1 MKKISTGKMILIVV
15 AVLAVVVGMSLFG
28 AYNDLATLRETV
40 DTQQSTIQTQLQ
52 RRSDL
57 IPNLTSTVKSLTT
70 HEQSVIDSVTEARAQ
85 LAGARGMEELAAAND
100 NLTSALSRLM
110 VVVENYPDIQSTP
123 AYTSLMDELA
133 GTENRIAAARIDYNE
148 AVQRYNQ
155 KVITFPNK
163 LIAGLFGFEKAE
175 YFTAPGSA
183 QNVPDVGSLLG

>member
-28 AYNDLATLRETV
+28 AYNGLATLRETV

-175 YFTAPGSA
+175 YFTAPESV

>member
-28 AYNDLATLRETV
+28 AYNGLATLRETV

-100 NLTSALSRLM
+100 TSP
-110 VVVENYPDIQSTP
+110 VHFP
-123 AYTSLMDELA
+123 A
-133 GTENRIAAARIDYNE
+133 
-148 AVQRYNQ
+148 
-155 KVITFPNK
+155 
-163 LIAGLFGFEKAE
+163 
-175 YFTAPGSA
+175 
-183 QNVPDVGSLLG
+183 

>member
-28 AYNDLATLRETV
+28 AYNGLATLRETV

>member
-28 AYNDLATLRETV
+28 AYNGLATLRETV

-85 LAGARGMEELAAAND
+85 LAEARGMEELAAAND

-175 YFTAPGSA
+175 YFTAPEPA

>member
-28 AYNDLATLRETV
+28 AYNGLATLRETV

-85 LAGARGMEELAAAND
+85 LAEARGMEELAAAND

-175 YFTAPGSA
+175 YFTAPEPA
-183 QNVPDVGSLLG
+183 QNVPEDRKSVV

>member
-1 MKKISTGKMILIVV
+1 M
-15 AVLAVVVGMSLFG
+15 LF
-28 AYNDLATLRETV
+28 
-40 DTQQSTIQTQLQ
+40 
-52 RRSDL
+52 RS
-57 IPNLTSTVKSLTT
+57 
-70 HEQSVIDSVTEARAQ
+70 
-85 LAGARGMEELAAAND
+85 LAAAND

-175 YFTAPGSA
+175 YFTAPESA

>member
-1 MKKISTGKMILIVV
+1 MILIVV

-28 AYNDLATLRETV
+28 AYNGLATLRETV

-175 YFTAPGSA
+175 YFTAPEPA